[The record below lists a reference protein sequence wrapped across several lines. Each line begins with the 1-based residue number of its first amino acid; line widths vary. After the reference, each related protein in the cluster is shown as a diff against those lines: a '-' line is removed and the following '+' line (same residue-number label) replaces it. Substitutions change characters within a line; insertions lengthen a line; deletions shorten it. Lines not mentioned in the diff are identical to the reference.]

1 MARTKSGE
9 KKKRQQ
15 SVQKRDE
22 TPEDEFEVE
31 TIVDSKGSGKSLLYM
46 VKWRVIWDDV
56 FNWIILCFFYIGL
69 SWIR

>member
-46 VKWRVIWDDV
+46 VKWRVI
-56 FNWIILCFFYIGL
+56 
-69 SWIR
+69 